1 MLLDLSASQCSAGAH
16 APCVHQ
22 ATMQGQDESGLAL
35 LIADRCDGLEDD
47 LRCSLVDRPAGY

>member
-1 MLLDLSASQCSAGAH
+1 
-16 APCVHQ
+16 
-22 ATMQGQDESGLAL
+22 MQGQDGSGLAP